1 MHYCTLGNTGLTA
14 SKLGFGTM
22 RLPIDS
28 IKPDFTEAVDLI
40 QYAIDK
46 GINFFDVGTFYCH
59 GHCEN
64 VYGLATSTISSENLL
79 VCGKN
84 TMHLSYNPNWLDQLK
99 NSLLLF
105 KRNSFDLY
113 FLHYLNF
120 ENWQTYFFDVRV
132 LDQIKQAKDSGL
144 IRHLGFSS
152 HDTPANVSKLI
163 DTEMFEAVILS
174 YNLLRRKHEETLKYA
189 HQKGLGVIIMNPL
202 AGGAL
207 ADTNVFNHNSQKD
220 RTLEK
225 IAQLA
230 LNYVLSQPF
239 VHIVL
244 SGMES
249 KDIIDENIRTIH
261 RNRLESQEINFL
273 NESISHEMAKVFVPC
288 TSCNYCMPCVQ
299 GIDIPGIIKIWNHYS
314 ILRGNK
320 MFAREYAMLPIN
332 AECCIQCKA
341 CVEKCPNRIDVPV
354 IMEKASQLFHC

>member
-1 MHYCTLGNTGLTA
+1 MIYCTLGNTGLTA
-14 SKLGFGTM
+14 SRLGFGTM
-22 RLPIDS
+22 RLPIGS
-28 IKPDFTEAVDLI
+28 LNPDFEEAVCLI
-40 QYAIDK
+40 QYAINK

-64 VYGLATSTISSENLL
+64 VYGIATSNMSSEKLL

-84 TMHLSYNPNWLDQLK
+84 ITHLSNNLNWLAQLK

-105 KRNSFDLY
+105 KRKSFDLY

-120 ENWQTYFFDVRV
+120 ENWQSYFFEKKVI
-132 LDQIKQAKDSGL
+132 DQIKQAKDSGL

-163 DTEMFEAVILS
+163 DTKMFEAVILS
-174 YNLLRRKHEETLKYA
+174 YNLLRREYEETLKYA
-189 HQKGLGVIIMNPL
+189 HQQGLGVIIMNPL

-207 ADTNVFNHNSQKD
+207 AEMNIIDHESRKD
-220 RTLEK
+220 KNLAK
-225 IAQLA
+225 VAQLA

-239 VHIVL
+239 AHIVL

-249 KDIIDENIRTIH
+249 KDIVDENIRTIH
-261 RNRLESQEINFL
+261 RNRLNSQEIDSL
-273 NESISHEMAKVFVPC
+273 TESISREIAKVFVPC

-314 ILRGNK
+314 ILRGKK
-320 MFAREYAMLPIN
+320 MFAREYAMLPIS

-341 CVEKCPNRIDVPV
+341 CVEKCPNQIDVPD
-354 IMEKASQLFHC
+354 IMLKASQLFYC